1 MEDVSFIGERLTTE
15 SIFCCRLVYRI
26 VFNLDF
32 EMGEGDFGRVG
43 LITNCCSWLRLITDG
58 SCSLIA
64 QRVSDRL
71 DGVTT
76 QEGLE
81 LLPLFVIPACEIFA

>member
-1 MEDVSFIGERLTTE
+1 MEDVSFIGERLTTD
-15 SIFCCRLVYRI
+15 SIFSCRLVYRI

-58 SCSLIA
+58 SCSLIV
-64 QRVSDRL
+64 QRVSGRV

-81 LLPLFVIPACEIFA
+81 LLPLFVIPACEILA